1 MSDHAE
7 ETKRAMVKWKR
18 DVIYG
23 IALEVVCVL
32 CYFGTRN
39 LPTGTAKIWQ
49 ARADVYI
56 WLWIIIL
63 AILSAILI
71 ATAVI
76 KKDQTP
82 CEPVWTREGVV
93 TAGAFFLYLFV
104 MSYIGFIL
112 STMVFL
118 TTMILYYSWKMD
130 KLHYTGSALIKKI
143 ILYIVAALVTTFV
156 TYWIF
161 TSLLDVRSVSY
172 THLRAHDNQRCRALL
187 RRRRDG
193 PDGPDSGGE
202 Y

>member
-1 MSDHAE
+1 M
-7 ETKRAMVKWKR
+7 
-18 DVIYG
+18 
-23 IALEVVCVL
+23 
-32 CYFGTRN
+32 
-39 LPTGTAKIWQ
+39 
-49 ARADVYI
+49 YI

-93 TAGAFFLYLFV
+93 SAGAFFLYLFV

-161 TSLLDVRSVSY
+161 TSLLDVRLPAWS
-172 THLRAHDNQRCRALL
+172 LF
-187 RRRRDG
+187 
-193 PDGPDSGGE
+193 
-202 Y
+202 

>member
-32 CYFGTRN
+32 CYFGTRT

-161 TSLLDVRSVSY
+161 TSLLDVRLPAWS
-172 THLRAHDNQRCRALL
+172 LF
-187 RRRRDG
+187 
-193 PDGPDSGGE
+193 
-202 Y
+202 